1 MLANGLLFV
10 WNLRNC
16 ARSWVN
22 KIQVSFWHYASY
34 KWRSLQAGSKG
45 LFFCKFVLIVKN
57 LEEFEY
63 LQVIKS
69 KHLSDCLHQKKIFYF
84 NYGAEV
90 YFCYFSTMFVS
101 KHKPL
106 RRSLGRSAGC
116 WRAIASLRAIAESK
130 NYNHKNKC
138 LQISQAQKGFFPLW

>member
-1 MLANGLLFV
+1 MHHINDDHCRQGAKGYFSV
-10 WNLRNC
+10 NC
-16 ARSWVN
+16 V
-22 KIQVSFWHYASY
+22 
-34 KWRSLQAGSKG
+34 
-45 LFFCKFVLIVKN
+45 VLIVKN
-57 LEEFEY
+57 LDEFEH

-69 KHLSDCLHQKKIFYF
+69 KHLSDCMHQKKFFYF

-116 WRAIASLRAIAESK
+116 
-130 NYNHKNKC
+130 
-138 LQISQAQKGFFPLW
+138 